1 MRTNTAAKSKILS
14 IRLDVVPLLTQRATN
29 YIVHALE
36 DDSLGIKNDR
46 RDFLAKPPKQ
56 GTEISKVMSKSFS
69 FKILNMWLY
78 KR

>member
-1 MRTNTAAKSKILS
+1 MRDYIHSYLIMLVHNNMY
-14 IRLDVVPLLTQRATN
+14 TQRATN

-36 DDSLGIKNDR
+36 DDSLGIKSDR